1 MPRSNQTKFLLA
13 QSLQELMQKTPL
25 EKISV
30 NDIVEQAEVGRNTFY
45 YHFED
50 KYDLVNW
57 YFQAGATRFL
67 LQRAT
72 YGTWQEILYTLEDYL
87 RENKTF
93 YTNAFAYNGQN
104 SLQEYIF
111 NFLCELYYQR
121 LSENAPDLNEIKLN
135 FCSRF
140 LAGALMGV
148 LVPWVNSG
156 MKQRLD
162 NQLFSDKHYNEKQL
176 FLTMAQSMF
185 DLPGSADG
193 Q

>member
-13 QSLQELMQKTPL
+13 HSLQELMQKTPL

-30 NDIVEQAEVGRNTFY
+30 NDIVEQAQVGRNTFY

-67 LQRAT
+67 LQRAAC
-72 YGTWQEILYTLEDYL
+72 GTWQEILYSIEDYL

-93 YTNAFAYNGQN
+93 YTNAFAYSGQN
-104 SLQEYIF
+104 SLQEYIYH
-111 NFLCELYYQR
+111 FLYELYYQR
-121 LSENAPDLNEIKLN
+121 LSIKAPDLNEIKLN

-148 LVPWVNSG
+148 LVPWVNGG
-156 MKQRLD
+156 MKQSLD
-162 NQLFSDKHYNEKQL
+162 DRLFSDESYNEKEL
-176 FLTMAQSMF
+176 FQTMVQAMF
-185 DLPGSADG
+185 ELPGNTDA